1 MSSCI
6 PDRKS
11 KVTAPSIR
19 AMKGRTRITAMTA
32 YDCPTA
38 RLVDESGMD
47 ILLVGDSLG
56 PTVLGYP
63 STLPVSLEEML
74 AHSRAVARGASRALL
89 VGDLPFGSYH
99 ESVEQALRSSIRF
112 VKEGN
117 VEAVKMEG
125 GVERTAAIR
134 AVVEAG
140 IPVMGHIGLR
150 PQAVHQMGGF
160 RVQGKTAEQAERLL
174 ADAAAVAEAGAFSVV
189 LEGIPTELGAEI
201 TRRIPIPT
209 IGIGAGPDC
218 DGQILVF
225 TDLVGLT
232 SGHVPKFV
240 RRYAEAGAVIAA
252 ALAAYREDVL
262 AGRFPSA
269 EESYGAAPPPA
280 AQEKQAPARKAAGS
294 GRKAGS

>member
-1 MSSCI
+1 MSGCV
-6 PDRKS
+6 PEWKS
-11 KVTAPSIR
+11 KVTAPVVR
-19 AMKGRTRITAMTA
+19 AMKGKSRITAMTA

-74 AHSRAVARGASRALL
+74 AHARAVARGATRALL
-89 VGDLPFGSYH
+89 VGDLPFGTYH

-125 GVERTAAIR
+125 GEERAAAIR

-140 IPVMGHIGLR
+140 VPVMGHIGLR
-150 PQAVHQMGGF
+150 PQAMHQMGGF
-160 RVQGKTAEQAERLL
+160 RVQGRTPEQAERLL
-174 ADAAAVAEAGAFSVV
+174 ADAAAVAAAGAFSVV

-201 TRRIPIPT
+201 TRRIAIPT

-240 RRYAEAGAVIAA
+240 RRYAEAGQVIAA
-252 ALAAYREDVL
+252 ALSAYREDVL
-262 AGRFPSA
+262 AGRFPTA
-269 EESYGAAPPPA
+269 EESYSAAAPPA
-280 AQEKQAPARKAAGS
+280 APDQQVPARKTVGS
-294 GRKAGS
+294 GRKAER